1 MRLGLVPRLKCTSVK
16 SFELVYVIED
26 DRITSK
32 IAELHLNQHR
42 AFGQV
47 ETYENGQP
55 ALEAL
60 LRAKGEPA
68 ALPDLILLD
77 LNMPV
82 MDGWEF
88 LEAFSAHAWHKS
100 ICVCVLTSS
109 IHPEDREKAQAYN
122 EVLGYFSK
130 PIDNNLL
137 DEVVA
142 LCSCVGQG

>member
-1 MRLGLVPRLKCTSVK
+1 VK

-26 DRITSK
+26 DRIASK
-32 IAELHLNQHR
+32 IAELHLNQHH

-47 ETYENGQP
+47 QKYENGQP

-60 LRAKGEPA
+60 LRAKEESA

-88 LEAFSAHAWHKS
+88 LEAFSTHTWHKS
-100 ICVCVLTSS
+100 MCVCVLTSS
-109 IHPEDREKAQAYN
+109 IHPEDRERAQAYA

-130 PIDNNLL
+130 PIDNDML
-137 DEVVA
+137 DEVVKV
-142 LCSCVGQG
+142 CGCVN

>member
-1 MRLGLVPRLKCTSVK
+1 VK

-26 DRITSK
+26 DRIASK
-32 IAELHLNQHR
+32 IAELHLNQHH

-47 ETYENGQP
+47 QKYENGQP

-60 LRAKGEPA
+60 LRAEEESA

-88 LEAFSAHAWHKS
+88 LEAFSTHTWPKS
-100 ICVCVLTSS
+100 MCVCVLTSS
-109 IHPEDREKAQAYN
+109 IHPEDRERAQAYN

-130 PIDNNLL
+130 PIDNDML
-137 DEVVA
+137 DEVVQ
-142 LCSCVGQG
+142 LCSCASE

>member
-1 MRLGLVPRLKCTSVK
+1 VK

-32 IAELHLNQHR
+32 IAELYLNQHR
-42 AFGQV
+42 AFGRVQK
-47 ETYENGQP
+47 YENGQP
-55 ALEAL
+55 ALDAL

-68 ALPDLILLD
+68 CLPDLILLD

-88 LEAFSAHAWHKS
+88 LEAFSTHAWHKS
-100 ICVCVLTSS
+100 MCVCVLTSS
-109 IHPEDREKAQAYN
+109 IHPEDREKAQTYD

-130 PIDNNLL
+130 PIDNKLL
-137 DEVVA
+137 DEVVE
-142 LCSCVGQG
+142 LCGYAE